1 MSCQEGSCRAVLRSR
16 VWLWPLRCAA
26 KGKDT
31 LCDISSWSLCWLQG
45 KLQGPC
51 SIASFRLW
59 LSRMKDT
66 PELDAERLDF
76 LKCMVWR
83 QGMNRRE
90 PLERLLALADAQAAN
105 RSPSPD

>member
-1 MSCQEGSCRAVLRSR
+1 MQTAEKGRKVCDVHLR
-16 VWLWPLRCAA
+16 
-26 KGKDT
+26 K
-31 LCDISSWSLCWLQG
+31 LCWLQG

-51 SIASFRLW
+51 SIANFRLW

-66 PELDAERLDF
+66 PELDAEHLDF

>member
-1 MSCQEGSCRAVLRSR
+1 MV
-16 VWLWPLRCAA
+16 
-26 KGKDT
+26 
-31 LCDISSWSLCWLQG
+31 CWLQG

-83 QGMNRRE
+83 KGMNRRE

-105 RSPSPD
+105 RSPTSD